1 METVFVVLAA
11 VLAVA
16 VVVLLVVLVRR
27 RSAPDAA
34 AGEASATDA
43 AIEPVRVRDPSV
55 PGRELLVE
63 FVPPTLSELAG
74 RADFSRDAGGRH
86 DARNAFDGLVGSVPK
101 AAALLEAGQT
111 MRVVGPPEAIA
122 GLADETLEL
131 VTSNGKILGMTRD
144 VSSGQLANHL
154 RFAQVQI
161 SPAMAAMAAFQ
172 VMSVITGQYY
182 LHRIDSKLATI
193 QTGID
198 GIEKTLSAQ
207 TRGQLESAASF
218 NNDVRETLVDG
229 RMPSEDQRH
238 GLRVARDNAQQAY
251 VRAQA
256 GVVDFVDTMRSFKL
270 EDTSRAELKDH
281 LTAAERMLDRD
292 GPMLLFAAYVL
303 HENRLL
309 RLAVESDPTDAEAL
323 RSRTVSQRENM
334 AKDLRALDKAIRKI
348 ALLRES
354 ELDERYVWF
363 RSNDGEWARI
373 KPMKRSY
380 KKLKPFLERGS
391 NLMPEPPPPSPPFI
405 AEIRRAP
412 SGELE
417 MASAVLT
424 APANP
429 S

>member
-1 METVFVVLAA
+1 MNLRAARSVDGVMDLLGALGYDTAAARPFDLAD
-11 VLAVA
+11 VGLAGTA
-16 VVVLLVVLVRR
+16 QRIRTHQAKGPGVLVAEVDRL
-27 RSAPDAA
+27 PDSLKT
-34 AGEASATDA
+34 EA
-43 AIEPVRVRDPSV
+43 
-55 PGRELLVE
+55 L
-63 FVPPTLSELAG
+63 
-74 RADFSRDAGGRH
+74 
-86 DARNAFDGLVGSVPK
+86 
-101 AAALLEAGQT
+101 
-111 MRVVGPPEAIA
+111 M
-122 GLADETLEL
+122 
-131 VTSNGKILGMTRD
+131 
-144 VSSGQLANHL
+144 
-154 RFAQVQI
+154 
-161 SPAMAAMAAFQ
+161 
-172 VMSVITGQYY
+172 
-182 LHRIDSKLATI
+182 
-193 QTGID
+193 
-198 GIEKTLSAQ
+198 
-207 TRGQLESAASF
+207 
-218 NNDVRETLVDG
+218 DG

-270 EDTSRAELKDH
+270 EDTSRAELKDR
-281 LTAAERMLDRD
+281 LTAAERMLEGD

-334 AKDLRALDKAIRKI
+334 AKDLRALDKAIRRI